1 MFIDRVILDC
11 RSGKGGDGRLSFLH
25 EKNRPNG
32 GPDGGNG
39 GRGGSI
45 YLRASS
51 KTTTLVNYRH
61 SKAFFADNGED
72 GDIKNLYGRKG
83 EDMYIDLPIGSV
95 VFEKETHKFIVDL
108 NEDGKTY
115 LICKGGRG
123 GRGNACFKNSRNKAP
138 KIAEN
143 GLPGERKTIIVEL
156 KLLAD
161 VGIIGLP
168 SVGKSTF
175 ISCVSNCKA
184 EIGDYDFTTI
194 IPNLGVTYL
203 DDGRSFVLADMP
215 GLIKGAYLGK
225 GLGLTFLRHIER
237 TRVLIHLVDMSSDR
251 NPLDDYKVI
260 RNELKQY
267 GMHLIDRPE
276 IVVAS
281 KVDSDE
287 AIEKF
292 KKFKASMKRKNIDVI
307 DISSLTDH
315 NLKLVLYKA
324 ADLLKDSKIYPV
336 YDEEDEE
343 EVYDLRKENDIFK
356 IVKENDS
363 TYRIIG
369 DRVLRTYHLINISE
383 DEGMMKLIKYLN
395 DIGIEKELAK
405 MGAKNGDTVILD
417 DFEFEYFA

>member
-11 RSGKGGDGRLSFLH
+11 KSGKGGDGRLSFLH

-39 GRGGSI
+39 GRGGSV

-51 KTTTLVNYRH
+51 KTSTLVNYRH
-61 SKAFFADNGED
+61 SKAFFAPNGED

-83 EDMYIDLPIGSV
+83 EDLYIDLPIGSV
-95 VFEKETHKFIVDL
+95 VFEKENHKFICDL
-108 NEDGKTY
+108 NEEGKTY
-115 LICKGGRG
+115 LLCKGGRG

-194 IPNLGVTYL
+194 VPNLGVTYL

-251 NPLDDYKVI
+251 NPLEDYKII

-287 AIEKF
+287 AIEKY
-292 KKFKASMKRKNIDVI
+292 KKFKTSMKRKKIDVI

-336 YDEEDEE
+336 YDEKDEE
-343 EVYDLRKENDIFK
+343 NVYDLTKDNDIFK
-356 IVKENDS
+356 IVKENQS
-363 TYRIIG
+363 TYRIVG
-369 DRVLRTYHLINISE
+369 ERVIRTYHLINISE

-395 DIGIEKELAK
+395 DIGVDKELSK
-405 MGAKNGDTVILD
+405 MGAQNGDTVILE